1 MNKSEF
7 AWEDVELNL
16 LTLAF
21 PKEYEAFFKEEHFKK
36 SLRHVRIALL
46 LSIGFFGIF
55 GILDAWIVPAAK
67 YQFWFIRYAIYCPFA
82 LLVWG
87 FSYHKY
93 FKRYLQISIASVV
106 ALAGF
111 GIIAM
116 ILLAPQSGSNSY
128 YAGLILVLIF
138 GYTFFK
144 LDFIFAAATWVLIV
158 IAY

>member
-1 MNKSEF
+1 M
-7 AWEDVELNL
+7 
-16 LTLAF
+16 
-21 PKEYEAFFKEEHFKK
+21 
-36 SLRHVRIALL
+36 
-46 LSIGFFGIF
+46 
-55 GILDAWIVPAAK
+55 PAAK

-144 LDFIFAAATWVLIV
+144 LDFIFAAATGVLIV
-158 IAY
+158 IAYEVAAIWVVDTPIPILINNNFFFNTSAVPDSKRFIADGFFCFRGAVIKHGFQTRHSFIP